1 MHLALLLIY
10 VQIGCSL
17 VGSLGALFNGVSL
30 INLVIALFALV
41 AIESSSQSLGRA
53 YALLLCCGI
62 LLDIFWFILFS
73 RQIWNTSSSHD
84 YNPLFIFSLRLLFCM
99 QIAGFSVRTASS
111 FLWIQMYR
119 LGLSNLQNTTSPPS
133 DLRSSFLNPPVPTL
147 PRQNS
152 HSDEILGGSIYDPT
166 YYSSLFEG
174 PLDNKLV
181 RQAYVHVVA
190 LKLKITHFRKLWV
203 SDGLNNQC
211 NSSKR
216 ACACEAEAGRGVFGL
231 ASALLAKLVRWRFLE
246 CEPSSCPRCCAR
258 SSELAFVA
266 AEVISHEIGVL
277 GEVDRLRASLRV
289 SLALSMAS
297 FGRSP
302 RLRSP
307 ASNPNP
313 DPFFLSSLFPPSP
326 DQRCYCD

>member
-1 MHLALLLIY
+1 MNLEPNQRMPRGVICSRVASLVRSLARSLAQMPCHALRARIRFCLGDYDQLMHLALLLIY

-84 YNPLFIFSLRLLFCM
+84 HNPLFVFSLRLLFCM

-119 LGLSNLQNTTSPPS
+119 LGLSNVQNTTSRPS
-133 DLRSSFLNPPVPTL
+133 DLRYSFLNPPTPTAL

-174 PLDNKLV
+174 PQDNKLV
-181 RQAYVHVVA
+181 RQKKIHKG
-190 LKLKITHFRKLWV
+190 KLKYTRNIDPTLQSSQVMKRIIWGITI
-203 SDGLNNQC
+203 
-211 NSSKR
+211 
-216 ACACEAEAGRGVFGL
+216 
-231 ASALLAKLVRWRFLE
+231 ASV
-246 CEPSSCPRCCAR
+246 
-258 SSELAFVA
+258 
-266 AEVISHEIGVL
+266 
-277 GEVDRLRASLRV
+277 
-289 SLALSMAS
+289 M
-297 FGRSP
+297 
-302 RLRSP
+302 
-307 ASNPNP
+307 
-313 DPFFLSSLFPPSP
+313 
-326 DQRCYCD
+326 